1 MSSTANVY
9 TCDAITPICLVEDSI
24 YGYFPS
30 LPANAFFLALFSIFC
45 VAQLY
50 LGIRY
55 RTWTFAFALSCGC
68 FVEAVGYVGRIML
81 HYNPFSNNGFTMQIC
96 CLIMGPAW
104 LAMGIYLTLKH
115 VVKAFGPEHSFL
127 KPKYYTWLFIG
138 GDCVS
143 LSLQAAAGG
152 LSAGANGNSNQLN
165 LGSNIAIAGIIMQVV
180 TLAIFAALGAIFFL
194 RRHLALRKGVPAK
207 EETPASLQLQTMRF
221 KLFAGGVVIAF
232 LAIFTRCVYRI
243 AEMLGGWGNPL
254 MQDQAEFIALDSVMC
269 SVAAV
274 AMTLFHPGFCFPQ
287 MAQPIS
293 FGRRKLLSTL
303 EDGRPVYST
312 SCASSASCPLEEDL
326 EKANIAKPGRLYF
339 P

>member
-1 MSSTANVY
+1 MSSNANVY
-9 TCDAITPICLVEDSI
+9 TCDAVTPICLIQDSI

-30 LPANAFFLALFSIFC
+30 LPANTFFLALYIILL

-68 FVEAVGYVGRIML
+68 LVEAVGYVGRLML
-81 HYNPFSNNGFTMQIC
+81 HHNPFSSNGFTMQIC

-115 VVKAFGPEHSFL
+115 VVKAFGPQYSYL

-143 LSLQAAAGG
+143 LSLQAAGGG
-152 LSAGANGNSNQLN
+152 LSGGANGNASQLS

-180 TLAIFAALGAIFFL
+180 TLAIFAALAGIFFL
-194 RRHLALRKGVPAK
+194 RRHLARRNGVLEKAG
-207 EETPASLQLQTMRF
+207 TPINPQPQTIRF
-221 KLFAGGVVIAF
+221 KLFAGAVVIAF
-232 LAIFTRCVYRI
+232 LTIFTRCVYRV
-243 AEMLGGWGNPL
+243 AEMMGGWGNPL
-254 MQDQAEFIALDSVMC
+254 MQDQTEFIALDSVMC

-274 AMTLFHPGFCFPQ
+274 ALTLFHPGYCFPQ
-287 MAQPIS
+287 MAQSIS
-293 FGRRKLLSTL
+293 FGQRMLLTTL
-303 EDGRPVYST
+303 EDDRPADS
-312 SCASSASCPLEEDL
+312 ASSSSPAYASEVDL
-326 EKANIAKPGRLYF
+326 EKADTKKPSELYF
-339 P
+339 R

>member
-1 MSSTANVY
+1 MSSNANVY
-9 TCDAITPICLVEDSI
+9 TCDAVTPICLIQYSI

-30 LPANAFFLALFSIFC
+30 LPANTFFLALFTTLLI
-45 VAQLY
+45 AQLY

-68 FVEAVGYVGRIML
+68 LVEAVGYVGRLML
-81 HYNPFSNNGFTMQIC
+81 HHNPFSNNGFTMQIC

-115 VVKAFGPEHSFL
+115 VVKAFGPQYSYL

-143 LSLQAAAGG
+143 LSLQAAGGG
-152 LSAGANGNSNQLN
+152 LSAGANGNSNQLSI
-165 LGSNIAIAGIIMQVV
+165 GSNIAIAGIIMQVV
-180 TLAIFAALGAIFFL
+180 TLAIFAVLAGLFFF
-194 RRHLALRKGVPAK
+194 RRHLAQRKGAPEK
-207 EETPASLQLQTMRF
+207 GETPANPQLQTMRF
-221 KLFAGGVVIAF
+221 KLFGGAVILAF
-232 LAIFTRCVYRI
+232 LTIFTRCIYRI
-243 AEMLGGWGNPL
+243 AEMMGGWGNPL

-274 AMTLFHPGFCFPQ
+274 ALTLFHPGYCFPQ

-293 FGRRKLLSTL
+293 FGQRKLLTTL
-303 EDGRPVYST
+303 EDNRPASFG
-312 SCASSASCPLEEDL
+312 SSASSEVDL
-326 EKANIAKPGRLYF
+326 EKAGIAKPGELYF
-339 P
+339 Q